1 MRLSAAALFL
11 AVLFRCT
18 TAEAVT
24 VPVIEQGIYRPAPP
38 FVDLKQSIYVRER
51 ERPVLGLVTDASTS
65 IVRYLLEVFAST
77 VVHPGAPMPHVL
89 PDARAAMRLPPL
101 VSTGGSGRYVAM
113 TLYCWTSDADNQLS
127 FLIEWADI
135 TTHARYTDSYVFER
149 RGRTWYFAG
158 HGNIRP
164 WHWTQTER
172 YFQRACPVEAG
183 NLHTDVP

>member
-1 MRLSAAALFL
+1 MKPPAVALFL

-51 ERPVLGLVTDASTS
+51 ERPVLGMVTDASTS

-77 VVHPGAPMPHVL
+77 LHAGAPMPHVL
-89 PDARAAMRLPPL
+89 PEARAAMRLPPL
-101 VSTGGSGRYVAM
+101 VSTGGPGRYVAM
-113 TLYCWTSDADNQLS
+113 TLYCWTSDPDTRLS

-135 TTHARYTDSYVFER
+135 TTNARYTDSYVFER
-149 RGRTWYFAG
+149 RGGTWFFAG

-172 YFQRACPVEAG
+172 YFQRACPVEASNPHAG
-183 NLHTDVP
+183 VP